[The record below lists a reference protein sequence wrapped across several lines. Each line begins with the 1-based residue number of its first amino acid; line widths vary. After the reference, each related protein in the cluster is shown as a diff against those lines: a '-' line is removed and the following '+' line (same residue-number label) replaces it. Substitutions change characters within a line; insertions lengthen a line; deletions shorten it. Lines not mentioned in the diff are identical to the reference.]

1 MVAELMGLRRK
12 ATALVVGIATAG
24 VLLLALISSL
34 LTVQDEVVLRLVL
47 RNYLLFGPFVPL
59 ALGWFIYRSL
69 KPVVTLA
76 QQLQSGQT
84 PSSDALHQARLAAL
98 LIPRRFVYFP
108 FTFVLLLTLGSDFLA
123 ALFDPQYRLSE
134 HLPISGVV
142 VMVTLILTLLVYFSL
157 RQLLLPVLLATTA
170 VQDEVA
176 APRFTFGMRYLFTL
190 VSLISISI
198 LFISLVGYALLY
210 QNTRVILFN
219 KYYLLL
225 QTLNQHVF
233 PYLQKDKDWI
243 ATVEEQ
249 QGLEGYAFL
258 MNNEGQLLTKIP
270 QAYADLQVDWSLIM
284 RGDDYVET
292 QSWAAVSSPVYR
304 SGEEPWRVGFIY
316 RLNPLI
322 YPLVRRV
329 LQILAGFTLL
339 ILLFVTLVN
348 RLATQDLTRDLTY
361 LTQRLLAL
369 SSGTEVDFQ
378 PLPLL
383 SSDEVSDLV
392 SAFNRFQERL
402 KQQHALMARERKEL
416 LVLQSVSQRLN
427 STLDIMQI
435 LQEIITSVETNF
447 GFYNTSILLLDEN
460 EQALY
465 VAAGPNYL
473 DPEVRKRPVP
483 LGKGIV
489 GYVAATGE
497 VYLAQNVE
505 AAPHFI
511 RTDPATRSE
520 LAIPLRIGERII
532 GVFNVESDRYH
543 AFSEDDVR
551 MLTALAHQAAAA
563 LHNAQLYRQTE
574 EERRVATLLA
584 ELARMVNST
593 LDLEE
598 VLNRGLE
605 QLEQVLKFDSAS
617 ILLLSPEG
625 NLTIA
630 ACRGFEH
637 PEQVLGV
644 TFTPDESNLSHETVR
659 SQRPVV
665 IPDVQKHPSWGHGRQ
680 EVEGVKT
687 IRSWIGV
694 PLSVQGQGIGLLT
707 VDNHEP
713 NFYTPEDAR
722 KAALFAAQLATAVHN
737 ARLYRQMQEHAR
749 DLAVLLNA
757 MARISGLLD
766 VRQLLYEIV
775 HFVHETFAYPL
786 VALHLVD
793 ERSGELSYVAQ
804 SEEGVIRPS
813 LSLKINPEESLVHRA
828 AASRTVQRQCCREAE
843 GGSGTQQAELAIPI
857 FAGEQVLGVF
867 HLVAAGAAFDANT
880 ERLLTALANQVAVA
894 LQNARLY
901 ERVQTQ
907 AMRLSLLQQISQTI
921 TSILDPRVLIQKVV
935 ELVAKTFAYPHVGIF
950 LLDPDTQELYIGY
963 QVGYPPEVSQIRL
976 SLTGPGITVA
986 AANSGRPVVCNDVRQ
1001 DDGYVEGLPGIGSE
1015 LAVPL
1020 IGRAGL
1026 IGVLNLE
1033 TTHLNAFGPDDVEL
1047 FTALGQQITVALE
1060 NAHLFANVTEQTRQL
1075 THLADMLAQEKRKLD
1090 TTLRT
1095 LVDGL
1100 LVTAPDRTVLLANP
1114 AAEAILQRPLDDL
1127 VGRPLGVNAAEKE
1140 LQRLID
1146 EALRNPKATFATEV
1160 TLSGNRS
1167 FKAIAA
1173 AAEDPQLGVVTLLRD
1188 ITREKELDR
1197 LKTDFITMVSHEMR
1211 TPLTSVLGFARIIRK
1226 QLERD
1231 LLSHLPQDNPQ
1242 VREALN
1248 RIEDNLD
1255 IIQNEARRLNQVA
1268 TDVLDLA
1275 RLEGGRMTWND
1286 QPLVVAHVLEAVIQE
1301 LRPLSEP
1308 KHLRIITRVQDG
1320 LPLLI
1325 ADRERLHQV
1334 FFNLLSNAIKFSPS
1348 GEAIHI
1354 NLEALPP
1361 NGVWKGWSVP
1371 ESGALLVTVSDR
1383 GPGIAPEVQNRLFK
1397 RFQQITSDALTDKPK
1412 GTGLG
1417 LAICYEIVSHYQG
1430 RIGVESRPGEGS
1442 TFFFTL
1448 PWSRKPGEAPEL
1460 LTSPG
1465 RSHEPQPAMVPVVL
1479 MIGRLEAALEQVRDE
1494 LQSQGYVVLLTG
1506 SGSEGVTLARTQKP
1520 RLIVLH
1526 TALSDLTASD
1536 VLQLLKS
1543 DSATLNVPIL
1553 LLSAHETELNRGR
1566 ERGADL
1572 CLQLPVAG
1580 DLVAQHARTLLRL
1593 YAGAY
1598 EVQVRPAETPLDG
1611 LMNYLSL
1618 RGFQTVSV
1626 YEASPTA
1633 GLGQE
1638 GGLLT
1643 WLKTQLQ
1650 ANVDWQAVHVKH
1662 PSLSQE
1668 AIVLM
1673 RKKREPTGHE
1683 LV

>member
-1 MVAELMGLRRK
+1 MAAELIGLRRK
-12 ATALVVGIATAG
+12 ATFLVVGIATGG
-24 VLLLALISSL
+24 VLLLTLISSF
-34 LTVQDEVVLRLVL
+34 LTAQNEGMLRLVL
-47 RNYLLFGPFVPL
+47 RNYLFFGPFVPL
-59 ALGWFIYRSL
+59 VLGWAIYRAL
-69 KPVVTLA
+69 NPIVALA
-76 QQLQSGQT
+76 QHLQHGQMPT
-84 PSSDALHQARLAAL
+84 PEMLRQARLAAL
-98 LIPRRFVYFP
+98 QIPRRFVYFP
-108 FTFVLLLTLGSDFLA
+108 FAFVFLLTLGSDFLA
-123 ALFDPQYRLSE
+123 ALFDPLYRLSE

-142 VMVTLILTLLVYFSL
+142 IMVALILTLLMYFSL
-157 RQLLLPVLLATTA
+157 RQLLLPVLLATMA
-170 VQDEVA
+170 IQDEVA
-176 APRFTFGMRYLFTL
+176 APRFTFGTRYLFTL
-190 VSLISISI
+190 VSLTSISI
-198 LFISLVGYALLY
+198 LFISLIGYALLY
-210 QNTRVILFN
+210 QNALVILYN

-225 QTLNQHVF
+225 QTLNQYVF
-233 PYLQKDKDWI
+233 PYLQKDEDWI

-258 MNNEGQLLTKIP
+258 LNAEGELLTRIP
-270 QAYADLQVDWSLIM
+270 HVYADLKVDWSLIKE
-284 RGDDYVET
+284 RDAYYVET
-292 QSWAAVSSPVYR
+292 PTWAAVSAPVYR
-304 SGEEPWRVGFIY
+304 SGEEPWRVGFVY
-316 RLNPLI
+316 RVNPFV
-322 YPLVRRV
+322 YPLLRRV
-329 LQILAGFTLL
+329 LGILGGFTLL
-339 ILLFVTLVN
+339 MLLFVVLVN

-369 SSGTEVDFQ
+369 SNDTEVDLQ

-383 SSDEVSDLV
+383 SSDEVGDLV

-402 KQQHALMARERKEL
+402 KQQQAQMVRERKEL

-497 VYLAQNVE
+497 VYLAQNVD
-505 AAPHFI
+505 ASPHFI

-551 MLTALAHQAAAA
+551 MLTALAHQAAVA

-574 EERRVATLLA
+574 AERQVATLLA

-637 PEQVLGV
+637 PEKVLGV

-659 SQRPVV
+659 SQRVV
-665 IPDVQKHPSWGHGRQ
+665 VVPDVQNHPAWGHGRH
-680 EVEGVKT
+680 EVEGVKV

-749 DLAVLLNA
+749 DLGVLLNA

-766 VRQLLYEIV
+766 VRQLLHEIV
-775 HFVHETFAYPL
+775 HFVHETFAYSV

-804 SEEGVIRPS
+804 SEESVIRPS
-813 LSLKINPEESLVHRA
+813 LSLKINPEQSLVHRA
-828 AASRTVQRQCCREAE
+828 AARREVQRQCCMEE
-843 GGSGTQQAELAIPI
+843 DGTSGVRYAELAIPI

-867 HLVAAGAAFDANT
+867 HLVTAGTDFDANA

-894 LQNARLY
+894 LQSARLY

-907 AMRLSLLQQISQTI
+907 AARLSLLQQISQTI

-950 LLDPDTQELYIGY
+950 LLDPDAQELYIGY
-963 QVGYPPEVSQIRL
+963 QVGYPLEVSRMRL
-976 SLTGPGITVA
+976 PLAGTGITVA
-986 AANSGRPVVCNDVRQ
+986 AARSGRAVVCNDVRQ
-1001 DDGYVEGLPGIGSE
+1001 DERYVDGLPGIGSE

-1026 IGVLNLE
+1026 IGVLNIE
-1033 TTHLNAFGPDDVEL
+1033 TTHLNAFGADDVEL

-1060 NAHLFANVTEQTRQL
+1060 NAHLFANVSEQTRQL

-1090 TTLRT
+1090 VTLRT

-1100 LVTAPDRTVLLANP
+1100 LVTAPDGTVLLANP
-1114 AAEAILQRPLDDL
+1114 AAEAILQRPLHEL
-1127 VGRPLGVNAAEKE
+1127 VGRPLGTNAAEKE

-1146 EALRNPKATFATEV
+1146 EAQHNPKATFATEV
-1160 TLSGNRS
+1160 TFSDFRS
-1167 FKAIAA
+1167 FKATAA
-1173 AAEDPQLGVVTLLRD
+1173 AAEDPRLGVVTLLRD

-1211 TPLTSVLGFARIIRK
+1211 TPLTSVLGFARVIRK

-1231 LLSHLPQDNPQ
+1231 LVPHLPQENPQ
-1242 VREALN
+1242 VREAIK
-1248 RIEDNLD
+1248 RIGDNLD

-1268 TDVLDLA
+1268 TDVFDLA
-1275 RLEGGRMTWND
+1275 QLEGGRMMWND
-1286 QPLVVAHVLEAVIQE
+1286 QPLVVAHVLEAVSQE
-1301 LRPLSEP
+1301 LRPLSES
-1308 KHLRIITRVQDG
+1308 KHLRVITRLQDG
-1320 LPLLI
+1320 LPVLI
-1325 ADRERLHQV
+1325 ADRERVRQV
-1334 FFNLLSNAIKFSPS
+1334 FFNLLSNAIKFSPP
-1348 GEAIHI
+1348 GEAIYI
-1354 NLEALPP
+1354 SLEALKP
-1361 NGVWKGWSVP
+1361 NETWKGWSVP
-1371 ESGALLVTVSDR
+1371 GSGALLVTVSDR
-1383 GPGIAPEVQNRLFK
+1383 GPGIAPELQGRLFK

-1417 LAICYEIVSHYQG
+1417 LAICHEIVSHYQG
-1430 RIGVESRPGEGS
+1430 MIGVESKPGEGS

-1448 PWSRKPGEAPEL
+1448 PWSKKPGETTDRP
-1460 LTSPG
+1460 
-1465 RSHEPQPAMVPVVL
+1465 RSLQTAAAPVVL
-1479 MIGRLEAALEQVRDE
+1479 MVGRLDAALEQVRED
-1494 LQSQGYVVLLTG
+1494 LQTQGYVVLHTE
-1506 SGSEGVTLARTQKP
+1506 SGSEGVTLARAQTP

-1526 TALSDLTASD
+1526 TALADLTASD

-1543 DSATLNVPIL
+1543 DAATLDVPIL
-1553 LLSAHETELNRGR
+1553 LLSAHEVELNRGR

-1580 DLVAQHARTLLRL
+1580 ELLAQHARTLLRL
-1593 YAGAY
+1593 YAGSY
-1598 EVQVRPAETPLDG
+1598 EMRSSPAETPLDG
-1611 LMNYLSL
+1611 LMTYLSL

-1626 YEASPTA
+1626 YDASLAA
-1633 GLGQE
+1633 GPGSGESLQA
-1638 GGLLT
+1638 

-1650 ANVDWQAVHVKH
+1650 TGADWRAVRLNHV
-1662 PSLSQE
+1662 SSTQE

-1673 RKKREPTGHE
+1673 RKKREQSGHE